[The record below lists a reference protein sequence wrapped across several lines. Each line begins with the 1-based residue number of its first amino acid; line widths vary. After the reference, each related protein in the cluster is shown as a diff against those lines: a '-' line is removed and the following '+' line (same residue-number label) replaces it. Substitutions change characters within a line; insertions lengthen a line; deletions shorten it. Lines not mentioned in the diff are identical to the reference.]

1 MALTASNRPKSG
13 FLDKVLTR
21 LSRLDREGLQNLVQR
36 LQRERTLLETLFE
49 TIEDGVIV
57 ADRDDRVVFL
67 NQAAGRLLGFA
78 PENALGQSLNR
89 LLPELE
95 REALRPAD
103 RQKAI
108 RREIEIRFPRPRFLR
123 VYAAPIEQD
132 PEAGVALVLHDATET
147 RHQTREVVEA
157 ERLHALTLLAASVA
171 HEIGNPLNAIHI
183 HLQLMEREVRRLQ
196 QVASGHSAADLTVIA
211 DKLASYL
218 SVAQGE
224 IGRLDYI
231 VTDFLTAMRPTP
243 PKLRDGFV
251 NEVVRETLDL
261 LRPELTN
268 RRLQVVEKLAADQPS
283 LRLDPAQL
291 KQALVNLVKN
301 AMQAM
306 TKGGTLTLTTGA
318 TPDSVWIGIGDT
330 GAGIPTE
337 QLNLLFQPFQTTKE
351 RGSGLGLMVVQRIV
365 RDHGGRIDFES
376 KVGQGTTFTVW
387 LPRLDRPPLLLPQ
400 SSQENPSSA
409 SSHPV

>member
-1 MALTASNRPKSG
+1 MALNRPSQPKSG
-13 FLDKVLTR
+13 FLAKVLTR
-21 LSRLDREGLQNLVQR
+21 LNRLDREGLQSLVQR
-36 LQRERTLLETLFE
+36 FQRERNLLETLFQ

-57 ADRDDRVVFL
+57 TDREDRVVFL
-67 NQAAGRLLGFA
+67 NQSAGRLIGFT
-78 PENALGQSLNR
+78 PENALGQHLNR
-89 LLPELE
+89 LLPELD
-95 REALRPAD
+95 REVLRPSD

-132 PEAGVALVLHDATET
+132 PEAGVALVLHDATESH
-147 RHQTREVVEA
+147 HQTREVVEA
-157 ERLHALTLLAASVA
+157 ERVHALTLLAASVA

-196 QVASGHSAADLTVIA
+196 QVAAGQSTVDPAVIA

-243 PKLRDGFV
+243 PKLRDGIV

-261 LRPELTN
+261 LRPELIN
-268 RRLQVVEKLAADQPS
+268 RKLRVVEKLASDQPVI
-283 LRLDPAQL
+283 RLDPAQL

-318 TPDSVWIGIGDT
+318 TAENVWIAIGDT
-330 GAGIPTE
+330 GSGISPE
-337 QLNLLFQPFQTTKE
+337 QLNRIFQPFQTTKE

-376 KVGQGTTFTVW
+376 RVGEGTTFTLW
-387 LPRLDRPPLLLPQ
+387 LPRVDRPPLLLPEGPR
-400 SSQENPSSA
+400 STPT
-409 SSHPV
+409 PG

>member
-1 MALTASNRPKSG
+1 MALNRPNHPKSG
-13 FLDKVLTR
+13 FLAKVLTR
-21 LSRLDREGLQNLVQR
+21 LNRLDREGLQSLVQR
-36 LQRERTLLETLFE
+36 FQRERNLLETLFQ

-57 ADRDDRVVFL
+57 TDREDRVVFL
-67 NQAAGRLLGFA
+67 NQSAGRLIGFT
-78 PENALGQSLNR
+78 PENALGQHLNR
-89 LLPELE
+89 LLPELD
-95 REALRPAD
+95 REVLRPTD

-132 PEAGVALVLHDATET
+132 PDAGVALVLHDATESH
-147 RHQTREVVEA
+147 HQTREVVEA
-157 ERLHALTLLAASVA
+157 ERVHALTLLAASVA

-196 QVASGHSAADLTVIA
+196 QVAAGQSTTDPAVIA

-243 PKLRDGFV
+243 PKLRDGIV

-261 LRPELTN
+261 LRPELIN
-268 RRLQVVEKLAADQPS
+268 RKLRVVEKLASDQPVI
-283 LRLDPAQL
+283 RLDPAQL

-306 TKGGTLTLTTGA
+306 TKGGTLTLSTGA
-318 TPDSVWIGIGDT
+318 TAENVWIAIGDT
-330 GAGIPTE
+330 GSGISPE
-337 QLNLLFQPFQTTKE
+337 QLNRIFQPFQTTKE

-376 KVGQGTTFTVW
+376 RVGEGTTFTLW
-387 LPRLDRPPLLLPQ
+387 LPRVDRPPLLLPEGPR
-400 SSQENPSSA
+400 STPT
-409 SSHPV
+409 PG

>member
-1 MALTASNRPKSG
+1 MALNRPSQPKSG
-13 FLDKVLTR
+13 FLAKVLTR
-21 LSRLDREGLQNLVQR
+21 LNRLDREGLQSLVQR
-36 LQRERTLLETLFE
+36 FQRERNLLETLFQ

-57 ADRDDRVVFL
+57 TDREDRVVFL
-67 NQAAGRLLGFA
+67 NQSAGRLIGFS
-78 PENALGQSLNR
+78 PENALGQHLSR
-89 LLPELE
+89 LLPELD
-95 REALRPAD
+95 REVLRPSD

-132 PEAGVALVLHDATET
+132 PDAGVALVLHDATESH
-147 RHQTREVVEA
+147 HQTREVVEA
-157 ERLHALTLLAASVA
+157 ERVHALTLLAASVA

-196 QVASGHSAADLTVIA
+196 QVAAGQSTVDPAVIA

-243 PKLRDGFV
+243 PKLRDGIV
-251 NEVVRETLDL
+251 NDVVRETLDL
-261 LRPELTN
+261 LRPELIN
-268 RRLQVVEKLAADQPS
+268 RKLRVVEKLASDQPMI
-283 LRLDPAQL
+283 RLDPAQL

-318 TPDSVWIGIGDT
+318 TAENVWIAIGDT
-330 GAGIPTE
+330 GSGISPE
-337 QLNLLFQPFQTTKE
+337 QLNRIFQPFQTTKE

-376 KVGQGTTFTVW
+376 RVGEGTTFTLW
-387 LPRLDRPPLLLPQ
+387 LPRVDRPPLLLPEGPR
-400 SSQENPSSA
+400 STPT
-409 SSHPV
+409 PG

>member
-1 MALTASNRPKSG
+1 MALNRPSQPKSG
-13 FLDKVLTR
+13 FLAKVLTR
-21 LSRLDREGLQNLVQR
+21 LNRLDREGLQSLVQR
-36 LQRERTLLETLFE
+36 FQRERNLLETLFQ

-57 ADRDDRVVFL
+57 TDREDRVVFL
-67 NQAAGRLLGFA
+67 NQSAGRLIGFT
-78 PENALGQSLNR
+78 PENALGQHLHR
-89 LLPELE
+89 LLPELD
-95 REALRPAD
+95 REVLRPTD
-103 RQKAI
+103 RQKAL

-132 PEAGVALVLHDATET
+132 PEAGVALVLHDATESH
-147 RHQTREVVEA
+147 HQTREVVEA
-157 ERLHALTLLAASVA
+157 ERVHALTLLAASVA

-196 QVASGHSAADLTVIA
+196 QVAAGQSTVDPAVIA

-243 PKLRDGFV
+243 PKLRDGIV

-261 LRPELTN
+261 LRPELIN
-268 RRLQVVEKLAADQPS
+268 RKLRVVEKLASDQPVI
-283 LRLDPAQL
+283 RLDPAQL

-318 TPDSVWIGIGDT
+318 TAENVWIAIGDT
-330 GAGIPTE
+330 GSGISPE
-337 QLNLLFQPFQTTKE
+337 QLNRIFQPFQTTKE

-376 KVGQGTTFTVW
+376 RVGEGTTFTLW
-387 LPRLDRPPLLLPQ
+387 LPRVDRPPLLLPEGPR
-400 SSQENPSSA
+400 STPT
-409 SSHPV
+409 PG

>member
-1 MALTASNRPKSG
+1 MALNRPNQPKSG
-13 FLDKVLTR
+13 FLAKVLTR
-21 LSRLDREGLQNLVQR
+21 LNRLDREGLQSLVQR
-36 LQRERTLLETLFE
+36 FQRERNLLETLFQ

-57 ADRDDRVVFL
+57 TDREDRVVFL
-67 NQAAGRLLGFA
+67 NQAAGRLIGFT
-78 PENALGQSLNR
+78 PENALGQHLNR
-89 LLPELE
+89 LLPELD
-95 REALRPAD
+95 REVLRPSD

-132 PEAGVALVLHDATET
+132 PDAGVALVLHDATESH
-147 RHQTREVVEA
+147 HQTREVVEA
-157 ERLHALTLLAASVA
+157 ERVHALTLLAASVA

-196 QVASGHSAADLTVIA
+196 QVAAGQSTVDPAVIA

-243 PKLRDGFV
+243 PKLREGIV

-261 LRPELTN
+261 LRPELIN
-268 RRLQVVEKLAADQPS
+268 RKLRVVEKLASDQPII
-283 LRLDPAQL
+283 RLDPAQL

-318 TPDSVWIGIGDT
+318 TAENVWIAIGDT
-330 GAGIPTE
+330 GSGISPE
-337 QLNLLFQPFQTTKE
+337 QLNRIFQPFQTTKE

-365 RDHGGRIDFES
+365 RDHGGRIEFES
-376 KVGQGTTFTVW
+376 RVGEGTTFTLW
-387 LPRLDRPPLLLPQ
+387 LPRVDRPPLLLPEGPRSTQ
-400 SSQENPSSA
+400 TPG
-409 SSHPV
+409 

>member
-1 MALTASNRPKSG
+1 MALNRTSQPKSG
-13 FLDKVLTR
+13 FLAKVLTR
-21 LSRLDREGLQNLVQR
+21 LNRLDREGLQSLVQR
-36 LQRERTLLETLFE
+36 FQRERNLLETLFQ

-57 ADRDDRVVFL
+57 TDREDRVVFL
-67 NQAAGRLLGFA
+67 NQSAGRLIGFS
-78 PENALGQSLNR
+78 PENAMGQHLSR
-89 LLPELE
+89 LLPELD
-95 REALRPAD
+95 REVLRPSD

-132 PEAGVALVLHDATET
+132 PEAGVALVLHDATESH
-147 RHQTREVVEA
+147 HQTREVVEA
-157 ERLHALTLLAASVA
+157 ERVHALTLLAASVA

-196 QVASGHSAADLTVIA
+196 QVAAGQSTVDPAVIA

-243 PKLRDGFV
+243 PKLRDGIV

-261 LRPELTN
+261 LRPELIN
-268 RRLQVVEKLAADQPS
+268 RKLRVVEKLATDQPII
-283 LRLDPAQL
+283 RLDPAQL

-318 TPDSVWIGIGDT
+318 TAENVWIAIGDT
-330 GAGIPTE
+330 GSGISPE
-337 QLNLLFQPFQTTKE
+337 QLNRIFQPFQTTKE

-376 KVGQGTTFTVW
+376 RVGEGTTFTLW
-387 LPRLDRPPLLLPQ
+387 LPRVDRPPLLLPEGPR
-400 SSQENPSSA
+400 SNSTPG
-409 SSHPV
+409 

>member
-1 MALTASNRPKSG
+1 MALNRPSQPKSG
-13 FLDKVLTR
+13 FLAKVLTR
-21 LSRLDREGLQNLVQR
+21 LNRLDREGLQSLVQR
-36 LQRERTLLETLFE
+36 FQRERNLLETLFQ

-57 ADRDDRVVFL
+57 TDREDRVVFL
-67 NQAAGRLLGFA
+67 NQSAGRLIGFT
-78 PENALGQSLNR
+78 PENALGQNLSR
-89 LLPELE
+89 LLPELD
-95 REALRPAD
+95 REVLRPAD

-132 PEAGVALVLHDATET
+132 PEAGVALVLHDATESH
-147 RHQTREVVEA
+147 HQTREVVEA
-157 ERLHALTLLAASVA
+157 ERVHALTLLAASVA

-196 QVASGHSAADLTVIA
+196 QVAAGQSTADPAVIA

-243 PKLRDGFV
+243 PKLRDGIV

-261 LRPELTN
+261 LRPELIN
-268 RRLQVVEKLAADQPS
+268 RKLRVVEKLASDQPII
-283 LRLDPAQL
+283 RLDPAQL

-318 TPDSVWIGIGDT
+318 TAENVWIAIGDT
-330 GAGIPTE
+330 GSGIPAE
-337 QLNLLFQPFQTTKE
+337 QLNRIFQPFQTTKE

-376 KVGQGTTFTVW
+376 RVGEGTTFTLW
-387 LPRLDRPPLLLPQ
+387 LPRVDRPPLLLPEGPR
-400 SSQENPSSA
+400 STPT
-409 SSHPV
+409 PG